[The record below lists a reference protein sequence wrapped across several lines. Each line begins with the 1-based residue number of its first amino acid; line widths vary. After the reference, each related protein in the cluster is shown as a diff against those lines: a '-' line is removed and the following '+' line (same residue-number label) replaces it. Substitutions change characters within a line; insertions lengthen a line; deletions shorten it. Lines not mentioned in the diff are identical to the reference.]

1 MRRMHGLIC
10 LILFSALTAPAHA
23 GGIYFGNSVGVTHR
37 PDTTLTSPSLGSA
50 RIVFDSGI
58 TLAGFLGYDFDGPLR
73 LESEISYR
81 KNEIL
86 TSGGITGITPQAG
99 TSALMFNGFYDFFP
113 FKNSFEIYFG
123 GGIGAATAQLT
134 TRSLGRFLNES
145 VTVFAYQLEVGFGWN
160 FYSNFNFSLGYRFFN
175 TAEPEFVLSTGPRL
189 RMDLSNHEFI
199 LKLRYRFDL

>member
-1 MRRMHGLIC
+1 MRWMHALMF
-10 LILFSALTAPAHA
+10 LILFAALTTPVHA
-23 GGIYFGNSVGVTHR
+23 GGIYFGTSVGVTLR

-50 RIVFDSGI
+50 RIEFNSGF
-58 TLAGFLGYDFDGPLR
+58 TFAGFLGYDFDGPLR
-73 LESEISYR
+73 LESEIAYR
-81 KNEIL
+81 EN
-86 TSGGITGITPQAG
+86 GIRTGAGEAPQAG
-99 TSALMFNGFYDFFP
+99 ASALMFNGFYDFSP

-134 TRSLGRFLNES
+134 TISLGQALDES
-145 VTVFAYQLEVGFGWN
+145 VTVFAYQLEAGFGWN
-160 FYSNFNFSLGYRFFN
+160 FRSNFNFSLGYRFFD

>member
-1 MRRMHGLIC
+1 MRRMHGLIF

-23 GGIYFGNSVGVTHR
+23 GGIYFGTSVGVSLR

-50 RIVFDSGI
+50 RIEFDSGF
-58 TLAGFLGYDFDGPLR
+58 TFAGFLGYDFDGPLR
-73 LESEISYR
+73 LESEIAYR
-81 KNEIL
+81 ENEIR
-86 TSGGITGITPQAG
+86 TGGGIAPQAG
-99 TSALMFNGFYDFFP
+99 TSALMFNGFYDFSP

-134 TRSLGRFLNES
+134 TISLGQALDES
-145 VTVFAYQLEVGFGWN
+145 ATVFAYQLEAGFGWN
-160 FYSNFNFSLGYRFFN
+160 FYSNFNFNLGYRFFD

-199 LKLRYRFDL
+199 IKLRYRFDL